1 MFQSMRKKSRE
12 RVRIMKKK
20 QLAWLLTFAIAFTS
34 VDTSAIFGEAENE
47 ILEDIIEEAILEE
60 ADSEEADL
68 GETMMSISTED
79 NAAILVNEETDDI
92 ILEEASEE
100 EVEVQE
106 YEENY
111 DDETDE
117 NIEDAE
123 TEDEQWTDRD
133 AQSDGVCGENASW
146 TYDEKSKILTVN
158 GTGEIWDQFTLFN
171 PQYTGSTGSG
181 DQSPIFVTYLWVDW
195 IENQQIKSANI
206 ENGITRIGE
215 GAFYWCVSLES
226 VSLPQSLDSI
236 GIAAFYYCPMLEN
249 IDLPSS
255 ITEIG
260 GHAFDGCE
268 RLSSIKLPDN
278 LTRIGEY
285 AFQRCKS
292 LTSIDIPA
300 SVTKIDKGAFAN
312 CANLSTVTFHSMTA
326 PTLGEGVFD
335 GVSDEIN
342 IIIPEGATGYD
353 KGVWKNLDHL
363 CGEDLTWEVDGSGTL
378 TIRGT
383 GEMFDYEA
391 GSYAPWTRDGNY
403 EISKVFIE
411 PGVTSV
417 GKGAFRGSSTRNTLT
432 SVTIPDGVTRIGDKA
447 FYDDAQLTEI
457 ELPESVTEIGG
468 ETFSGCR
475 SLAKVEIPESVTK
488 IGDGA
493 FEKCH
498 SLTSV
503 TIPDSVTRIGDR
515 AFYYDTQLT
524 EIELPETIIE
534 IGNKG
539 FAECESLTK
548 IDIPESVTMIG
559 DSAFEKCYGL
569 SEIELPNGLNS
580 IGEKTFYQC
589 NIRNIVIPANV
600 KSIGSKAFAEIWG
613 KTIRFTGDAPTF
625 AEDAF
630 EDTSFSAYYPSGN
643 ATWTD
648 SVKQNYGGTITW
660 IEDNTPVAT
669 GACGDNL
676 TWELDVNGTLT
687 ISGTGEMDN
696 WFSHY
701 ETPWRGYVED
711 IKCVIIQDGVTS
723 IGKSAF
729 NWCENLVTISIPD
742 SVTSIGMDAF
752 EACLSLTEVSI
763 PEGVTEIQQATFN
776 DCSALTSVTLPSTL
790 TSIKGS
796 AFADCEKLKNLAL
809 PENIMAIEYDAFWR
823 CTSLTELT
831 LSEKVSNLGVE
842 AFEGCTGLKKVTILS
857 KDISIGTHAFGSCTN
872 LTAVYFKGN
881 APEFPEE
888 DQKTG
893 TYANAAFEGD
903 TLTAYFPAGNAT
915 WTESV
920 RQNYG
925 GTVTWVPEM
934 GEVGLDSLTY
944 KFSNSTT
951 GFGYSAGYFIP
962 LKNYQRMF
970 GVNTLSDTLYLK
982 DKKKGWG
989 GNCYGMSSTSGIF
1002 NGTDNSL
1009 WPYSFQVNAGRV
1021 YDLGTS
1027 DKSSGLGITVRDF
1040 IECMQI
1046 SQDGSASAN
1055 LRNENM
1061 NKLNELVN
1069 QVKLVKDTG
1078 KPVLLCIY
1086 GLADGS
1092 KSGHA
1097 VLGYDVEQVSQTTAR
1112 LYVYDCNYP
1121 NTQRYLTLTGRDGN
1135 YTGWYYYL
1143 NNRYE
1148 WGSSAEWGSIS
1159 YIPYSWYLD
1168 VWNTRG
1174 SSDDTVNLMI
1184 LNSNDAEILDVED
1197 NVIARVVDGSLVT
1210 DQSDIYQVLEM
1221 EGASDDVK
1229 IYLPSNRLYTI
1240 KNQDMDLSEF
1250 EVAMTNIDL
1259 GTYVTTDADT
1269 ITLAVND
1276 SARTNEVAIEA
1287 EIGQNYTIEMKSSAD
1302 TDTYDTMTVQGICQN
1317 SNTPVEVS
1325 VQNSE
1330 AVMNVTEGVSLTVDG
1345 KVEYDTLTE
1354 KETEK
1359 PEESEKQEAHNH
1371 TWDQGKVTKQPT
1383 ALAEGVKTYTC
1394 KTCGKTKTEQIK
1406 KLSATITLNT
1416 KSITLKTKQSTKVVT
1431 ITGLASG
1438 DYVKKVTTNKKNVAT
1453 GSFSGGKL
1461 TIKAGKKTG
1470 SATITI
1476 TLASGKKAKVKV
1488 KVQKKKVTTKKITG
1502 VKKSLTLKAGKKAK
1516 LVPVLK
1522 PITSSD
1528 KITYQST
1535 NTKVAKVDKKGNIT
1549 ALKKGKATIIVKSG
1563 SKSVKCKV
1571 TVK

>member
-1 MFQSMRKKSRE
+1 
-12 RVRIMKKK
+12 MKKK
-20 QLAWLLTFAIAFTS
+20 QLAWLLIFAITFTS
-34 VDTSAIFGEAENE
+34 MDTTVMFGEAENDTY
-47 ILEDIIEEAILEE
+47 EDIIVEDFLEE
-60 ADSEEADL
+60 DYEDTSLNATALYDLSDVDVDTVDDEWSQATDDFIVDDADEDMDIVDEEPSLLLANSERYGDFEYTLSDNEATITSYCGTDAEVVVPNRINGVYPVTSIGGYAFSFASYAKKIKKISL
-68 GETMMSISTED
+68 PDGLKSIGDGAFWGCSSLEEINIPESVMSIGNNVFKSCETLTEVVFPD
-79 NAAILVNEETDDI
+79 
-92 ILEEASEE
+92 S
-100 EVEVQE
+100 VE
-106 YEENY
+106 
-111 DDETDE
+111 
-117 NIEDAE
+117 
-123 TEDEQWTDRD
+123 
-133 AQSDGVCGENASW
+133 
-146 TYDEKSKILTVN
+146 
-158 GTGEIWDQFTLFN
+158 
-171 PQYTGSTGSG
+171 
-181 DQSPIFVTYLWVDW
+181 
-195 IENQQIKSANI
+195 
-206 ENGITRIGE
+206 
-215 GAFYWCVSLES
+215 
-226 VSLPQSLDSI
+226 SI
-236 GIAAFYYCPMLEN
+236 GDATFLWC
-249 IDLPSS
+249 SS
-255 ITEIG
+255 
-260 GHAFDGCE
+260 
-268 RLSSIKLPDN
+268 LQKVKLPN
-278 LTRIGEY
+278 G
-285 AFQRCKS
+285 
-292 LTSIDIPA
+292 LTSIG
-300 SVTKIDKGAFAN
+300 SQMFNRCTE
-312 CANLSTVTFHSMTA
+312 LS
-326 PTLGEGVFD
+326 
-335 GVSDEIN
+335 
-342 IIIPEGATGYD
+342 
-353 KGVWKNLDHL
+353 
-363 CGEDLTWEVDGSGTL
+363 EVIL
-378 TIRGT
+378 
-383 GEMFDYEA
+383 
-391 GSYAPWTRDGNY
+391 
-403 EISKVFIE
+403 
-411 PGVTSV
+411 
-417 GKGAFRGSSTRNTLT
+417 
-432 SVTIPDGVTRIGDKA
+432 PD
-447 FYDDAQLTEI
+447 
-457 ELPESVTEIGG
+457 SVTEIGNHAFRECINL
-468 ETFSGCR
+468 ETIDF
-475 SLAKVEIPESVTK
+475 
-488 IGDGA
+488 
-493 FEKCH
+493 
-498 SLTSV
+498 
-503 TIPDSVTRIGDR
+503 PDSLSRIGAY
-515 AFYYDTQLT
+515 AFYDCEEFTS
-524 EIELPETIIE
+524 INLPSNLRSIDAYAFYACFKLNKVTLSEGIIE
-534 IGNKG
+534 IGG
-539 FAECESLTK
+539 EAFAGCQL
-548 IDIPESVTMIG
+548 
-559 DSAFEKCYGL
+559 
-569 SEIELPNGLNS
+569 
-580 IGEKTFYQC
+580 
-589 NIRNIVIPANV
+589 RNVSIPASV
-600 KSIGSKAFAEIWG
+600 KKIGNKAFSENITLSALSF
-613 KTIRFTGDAPTF
+613 KGDAPSF

-630 EDTSFSAYYPSGN
+630 ANASFNVYYPSGN
-643 ATWTD
+643 TTWTD

-660 IEDNTPVAT
+660 LEDNTPIAT
-669 GACGDNL
+669 GTCGDNL
-676 TWELDVNGTLT
+676 TWGLDIYGTLTIRGTGDMEDTWQRVYVPWTDVLSNIKKVIIEPGVTSIGSYAFYWCENLTEIEIPDTVTCIGKNAINTNLDGAKIKTVDYIARGTCGDKLIWQLKWDGTMT
-687 ISGTGEMDN
+687 ISGTGQMDN
-696 WFSHY
+696 WNYYSM
-701 ETPWRGYVED
+701 PWKNYVLD
-711 IKCVIIQDGVTS
+711 IKKVIVQDGVTS
-723 IGKSAF
+723 IGSYAFDYLQSECENLTEVILPNTITDIGKSAF
-729 NWCENLVTISIPD
+729 CGCPVLSKISIPD
-742 SVTSIGMDAF
+742 SVKNIEEYAF
-752 EACLSLTEVSI
+752 SGCSFTDIRI
-763 PEGVTEIQQATFN
+763 PEGVTVIKAETFSA
-776 DCSALTSVTLPSTL
+776 CSALSSVSLPSTL

-809 PENIMAIEYDAFWR
+809 PENIMAIEYAAFRR

-1148 WGSSAEWGSIS
+1148 WGSSAEWGPIS

-1210 DQSDIYQVLEM
+1210 DQSGIYQVLEM

-1302 TDTYDTMTVQGICQN
+1302 TDTYDTMTVQGVCQD

-1325 VQNSE
+1325 VQNSK

-1345 KVEYDTLTE
+1345 KVEYDTLTV